1 MVVTLESAR
10 NLFAGEGL
18 CKLFGNIRLNLGYV
32 GPKAAHAAVYSSP
45 PLLCSIP
52 PILLSLWR
60 KSLVSKFCAESTT
73 HKLGD
78 VFNPHHSVLGKLDK
92 KVSLKLLLLLTG
104 RTKAKGNVVGEEQL
118 SFKHW
123 LNAASKL

>member
-1 MVVTLESAR
+1 MR
-10 NLFAGEGL
+10 
-18 CKLFGNIRLNLGYV
+18 NIRLNLGYV
-32 GPKAAHAAVYSSP
+32 GPKAAHAAGHSSP

-52 PILLSLWR
+52 PILLSPWR
-60 KSLVSKFCAESTT
+60 KSLESKFSTEPT
-73 HKLGD
+73 IHKLGD
-78 VFNPHHSVLGKLDK
+78 VFNSHYSVLGKLDK
-92 KVSLKLLLLLTG
+92 KVALKLLLLLTG